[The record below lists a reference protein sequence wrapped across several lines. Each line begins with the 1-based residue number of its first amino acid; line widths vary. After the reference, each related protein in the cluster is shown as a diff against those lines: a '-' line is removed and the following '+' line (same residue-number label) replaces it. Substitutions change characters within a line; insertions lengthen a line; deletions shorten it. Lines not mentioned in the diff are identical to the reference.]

1 MDRLLQILGENSSFT
16 TAELAMM
23 LGEPEDY
30 IKAQIKEYETK
41 GIIKGYKAI
50 VNWENVPDAGVT
62 ALIEV
67 RVSPKKVTGFEEV
80 AEQIM
85 LFEEVDS
92 LYLMAGAYDF
102 AVMVKGKTIQEIAS
116 FVAKRL
122 STIDGVLSTATHF
135 MLKRYKDGGVNMQD
149 IEEQQDRRSMV
160 L

>member
-135 MLKRYKDGGVNMQD
+135 MLKRYKDGGVNLQD